1 MVSGSCQGKLVARQG
16 PTHNTSLAELIPG
29 GYEGRVEE
37 LAVSVGRGSGADGEE
52 MRRCGSPPPP
62 PRKSVTGQANQYK
75 WHMKWKPQ
83 HHKSAGMD
91 PKQIF
96 FLRPGFPPP
105 TRRTHSAHS
114 LRLSILKGVTFE
126 DIFHFSKILA
136 EFCTNFANFARFSSL
151 QGSFN

>member
-62 PRKSVTGQANQYK
+62 TPEKCHWTSQPVQMAYEMETPT
-75 WHMKWKPQ
+75 PQ
-83 HHKSAGMD
+83 VSWNGSQTD
-91 PKQIF
+91 F
-96 FLRPGFPPP
+96 FFKARIPSS
-105 TRRTHSAHS
+105 HSAYPLGTLLTLEHS
-114 LRLSILKGVTFE
+114 
-126 DIFHFSKILA
+126 
-136 EFCTNFANFARFSSL
+136 
-151 QGSFN
+151 QGGYF